1 MLTST
6 FQNAVPTVVETNTK
20 GRKEEY
26 NIYSLLLRKRIIFL
40 GSAIDDQVA
49 NSVVA
54 QLLYLDSEDPE
65 SDILM
70 YINSPGGV
78 IYSGLAIYDT
88 MQLINADV
96 RTYCVGAAASMGTV
110 LLTAGAKGKR
120 FALPSS
126 TIHMHQPIGGAQG
139 QASDVEIRAR
149 EILRLKDRLREIIAD
164 TTGQPYDRVARDSDR
179 DFYMNA
185 EEAKEYGIVDEI
197 VSSMPVGYD
206 ASSAVNGSE

>member
-70 YINSPGGV
+70 YINSPGGI
-78 IYSGLAIYDT
+78 IYSGLAIYDA

-96 RTYCVGAAASMGTV
+96 RTYCVGAARSMGTV

-120 FALPSS
+120 YALPSS
-126 TIHMHQPIGGAQG
+126 TIHMHQPLGGAQG
-139 QASDVEIRAR
+139 QATDVEIHAR
-149 EILRLKDRLREIIAD
+149 EILRLKDRLRGIIAD
-164 TTGQPYDRVARDSDR
+164 TTGQPYDRVTRDSDR

-197 VSSMPVGYD
+197 VSSMPGGYN
-206 ASSAVNGSE
+206 ASPAMNGSE